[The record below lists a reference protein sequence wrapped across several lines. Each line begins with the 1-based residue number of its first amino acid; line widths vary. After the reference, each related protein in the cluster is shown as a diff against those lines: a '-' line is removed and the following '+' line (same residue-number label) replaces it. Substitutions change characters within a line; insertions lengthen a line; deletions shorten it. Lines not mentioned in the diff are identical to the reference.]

1 MKPVFSYPTLFGDAD
16 LEVLSVSI
24 DGTQLPYK
32 QISRPQRTVALHE
45 AGRANWD
52 IATLKLTASLPES
65 ELADRDWTEVVC
77 LAVLSEKSTNS
88 RSSVRLSRHPD
99 GSWQGTID
107 LSRSRHIRRATLAL
121 TVTAEVEGVAGRV
134 VGGTQEPWFIDLTS
148 TKPIRQRDVDIVEE
162 DFRDGSQTWLR
173 PFKDSAWIV
182 DTSTDTPRV
191 YLNTTAVEG
200 LTDIL
205 GATGGSTEEKLLRD
219 MAASQIA
226 QDAWIA
232 MFHSAVSALEVDDD
246 GTPIMPTGW
255 RESVLRMMLPDVIP
269 DRQLTDALYEIER
282 QRVDGGGWADVQTRI
297 HFAAGRRSQIAR
309 KLSSAVRNIHQGGR
323 SSP

>member
-1 MKPVFSYPTLFGDAD
+1 M
-16 LEVLSVSI
+16 
-24 DGTQLPYK
+24 
-32 QISRPQRTVALHE
+32 
-45 AGRANWD
+45 
-52 IATLKLTASLPES
+52 
-65 ELADRDWTEVVC
+65 
-77 LAVLSEKSTNS
+77 
-88 RSSVRLSRHPD
+88 
-99 GSWQGTID
+99 
-107 LSRSRHIRRATLAL
+107 
-121 TVTAEVEGVAGRV
+121 AGRV